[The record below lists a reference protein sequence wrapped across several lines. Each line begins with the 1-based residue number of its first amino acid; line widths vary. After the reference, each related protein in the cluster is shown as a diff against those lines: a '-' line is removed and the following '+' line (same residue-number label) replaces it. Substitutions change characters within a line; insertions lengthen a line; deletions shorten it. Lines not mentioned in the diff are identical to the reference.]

1 MPKIVHKIDTHKNKK
16 SKDNKIIITGNRRHI
31 SCKGETFF
39 MKITWA

>member
-16 SKDNKIIITGNRRHI
+16 SKDNKIITGNRRHI